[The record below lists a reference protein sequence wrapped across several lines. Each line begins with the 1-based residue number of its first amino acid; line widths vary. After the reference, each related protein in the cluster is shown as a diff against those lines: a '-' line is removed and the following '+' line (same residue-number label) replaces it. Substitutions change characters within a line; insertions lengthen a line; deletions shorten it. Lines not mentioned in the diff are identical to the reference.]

1 MSNDAFVR
9 IRYIGKQ
16 ESKRDNIIK
25 GSTRVWKH
33 QGDTLRIPE
42 SQAPLYLRHDDEF
55 VQETA
60 DHVVSDIRAGVQSP
74 AHVDTVIDLVEL
86 LDFDS
91 LNRLRDAV
99 NRKLRDLKANPPS
112 LPEANEPAPTD
123 VQAMAANRIR
133 LIQKAI
139 ERLDPQNQDHVTMD
153 GKPKV
158 QAVRDL
164 SKLTDVTSR
173 EIQDVLDL
181 SLVA

>member
-25 GSTRVWKH
+25 GSTRFWPN
-33 QGDTLRIPE
+33 QGASLRIPE
-42 SQAPLYLRHDDEF
+42 SQAPLYLRHADEF

-60 DHVVSDIRAGVQSP
+60 DHVVSDIRAGIQKP
-74 AHVDTVIDLVEL
+74 EHVDTIVDLIALMTYE
-86 LDFDS
+86 DA
-91 LNRLRDAV
+91 NRIRDAAI
-99 NRKLRDLKANPPS
+99 KHLKDLKANPPPIAS
-112 LPEANEPAPTD
+112 GEPAPTD
-123 VQAMAANRIR
+123 EQAMAANRIR
-133 LIQKAI
+133 IIQRAI
-139 ERLDPQNQDHVTMD
+139 EQLDPKDESHVTLD

-173 EIQDVLDL
+173 EIQEVLDL
-181 SLVA
+181 QSVA